1 MNRSDA
7 LKNVPVI
14 HGSCLCGAV
23 RFEYGRAV
31 SQVGMCHC
39 SQCRKVSGVASNAT
53 IVVPAA
59 DFRWLAGEDLRQR
72 YEKPSGWGTT
82 FCRTCGSPLPQKMP
96 GAEAYWVPAGLL
108 DDDPG
113 LRIAGHIWV
122 GSKAPWDEIP
132 PGTPQFQEGL
142 PRPKTQ

>member
-1 MNRSDA
+1 MIR
-7 LKNVPVI
+7 
-14 HGSCLCGAV
+14 GSCLCGAV

-31 SQVGMCHC
+31 TQVGMCHC

-59 DFRWLAGEDLRQR
+59 DLRWLAGEALRQR
-72 YEKPSGWGTT
+72 YEKPSGWSTT
-82 FCRTCGSPLPQKMP
+82 FCRSCGSPLPQKLP

-113 LRIAGHIWV
+113 LRIGGHIFV
-122 GSKAPWDEIP
+122 GSKAPWDEIA
-132 PGTPQFQEGL
+132 GDAPQFEEGL
-142 PRPKTQ
+142 PGRKSS